1 MTTAT
6 PEAGRIAR
14 LWAVFTTWAAALLPS
29 RRREAAQARPAP
41 GSASRTALVE
51 AVQIGAE
58 VTGLA
63 AFVVAGFLASAIA
76 GFVVLGLVLLVVGNV
91 RWR

>member
-6 PEAGRIAR
+6 PAAGRAAR
-14 LWAVFTTWAAALLPS
+14 LWAALLAWLSPARPVSQRAAAARTEPAA
-29 RRREAAQARPAP
+29 RMPVVEAAQLA
-41 GSASRTALVE
+41 
-51 AVQIGAE
+51 AE
-58 VTGLA
+58 LAGMA
-63 AFVVAGFLASAIA
+63 AFVVAGFLVSAVL